1 MLAKR
6 VIPCLDVHDGK
17 VTRGVQFGRAEAGE
31 LRNVGDP
38 VELAVRYNDQGAD
51 EMVFF
56 DITASAQGRASM
68 IGVIERAADQ
78 CFMPLTA
85 GGGIR
90 SVADMHAMLKA
101 GADKT
106 SINSSAL
113 ADPALITRGVQF
125 GKAEAGELRNVGDPV
140 ALALRY
146 NEQGADEM
154 VFFDITASAHGRAT
168 MIDVIQRAADECFMP
183 LTVGGGIRSV
193 EDMHALLRAGA
204 DKTSINSSA
213 LATPD
218 LIRQGAEKFGSQCVV
233 VSIDAKKVAPGRW
246 EVFSHGGRKATG
258 LDAVEWAKK
267 AVALGAGE
275 IVLNSIDADGTK
287 AGFDLEITRRVSEAV
302 GVPVVASGGA
312 GTLEHMAAVLLEG
325 KADAVLAAS
334 IFHFGQFTVG
344 DVKKYLAGRNI
355 PVRL

>member
-6 VIPCLDVHDGK
+6 VIPCLDVHDGQ
-17 VTRGVQFGRAEAGE
+17 V
-31 LRNVGDP
+31 
-38 VELAVRYNDQGAD
+38 
-51 EMVFF
+51 
-56 DITASAQGRASM
+56 
-68 IGVIERAADQ
+68 
-78 CFMPLTA
+78 
-85 GGGIR
+85 
-90 SVADMHAMLKA
+90 
-101 GADKT
+101 
-106 SINSSAL
+106 
-113 ADPALITRGVQF
+113 TRGVQF

-154 VFFDITASAHGRAT
+154 VFFDITASAQGRAT
-168 MIDVIQRAADECFMP
+168 MIGVIERAADQCFMP

-193 EDMHALLRAGA
+193 QDMHALLRAGA

-213 LATPD
+213 LANPA

-258 LDAVEWAKK
+258 REAVEWAKE

-275 IVLNSIDADGTK
+275 IVLNSIDADGTR
-287 AGFDLEITRRVSEAV
+287 AGFDLEITRRVSESV

-312 GTLEHMAAVLLEG
+312 GSLEHLAAVLLEG

-355 PVRL
+355 AVRL

>member
-17 VTRGVQFGRAEAGE
+17 VTRGVQFGKAEAGE

-38 VELAVRYNDQGAD
+38 VELA
-51 EMVFF
+51 
-56 DITASAQGRASM
+56 I
-68 IGVIERAADQ
+68 
-78 CFMPLTA
+78 
-85 GGGIR
+85 
-90 SVADMHAMLKA
+90 
-101 GADKT
+101 
-106 SINSSAL
+106 
-113 ADPALITRGVQF
+113 
-125 GKAEAGELRNVGDPV
+125 
-140 ALALRY
+140 RY

-154 VFFDITASAHGRAT
+154 VFFDITASAHARQSMVA
-168 MIDVIQRAADECFMP
+168 VIERAADHCFMP

-193 EDMHALLRAGA
+193 ADMQTMLKAGA

-213 LATPD
+213 LANPD
-218 LIRQGAEKFGSQCVV
+218 LIRLGAEKFGSQCIV
-233 VSIDAKKVAPGRW
+233 VSIDAKKVAPDRW

-258 LDAVEWAKK
+258 LEAVEWARK

-287 AGFDLEITRRVSEAV
+287 TGFDLVITRRVSEAV

-312 GTLEHMAAVLLEG
+312 GKLEHMAAVLLEG
-325 KADAVLAAS
+325 RADAVLAAS
-334 IFHFGQFTVG
+334 IFHFGEYTVG
-344 DVKKYLAGRNI
+344 DVKQFLAGKGI